1 MIKSLFFKI
10 LFGAIVI
17 FATSEGV
24 GSSDL
29 ETLYQNRLKPTINM
43 LKPEQEIAK
52 KRQRNIYISI
62 ALAVVVF
69 ILFAKYF
76 KLAGVL
82 VWLIMV
88 VAGYF
93 VIVKSVPKSDYER
106 LFLKRIATPIGV
118 NCCGYEYE
126 GKKVDLQEIKNSKL
140 FAPQIDNSYLGSS
153 FGKKGVSFGYVVL
166 TFKTKESASVERFN
180 KNKFEGFI
188 IKIDHPNSKTGA
200 IISQNLIDQVADMDI
215 AMASFFAK
223 GKRGDRVGEW
233 QIYGDVDED
242 MIEKIAPLKA
252 RSVGVSFTKDAIYI
266 ALPYKRD
273 PFKVDSFKRF
283 DLDSA
288 KELDMLFRDID
299 SIVSIFK

>member
-1 MIKSLFFKI
+1 MIKSLFLKI

-29 ETLYQNRLKPTINM
+29 ETLYQNRLKPTIDM
-43 LKPEQEIAK
+43 LKPEQDIAK
-52 KRQRNIYISI
+52 KRQSQIYISI

-93 VIVKSVPKSDYER
+93 VITKSSPKSAYER
-106 LFLKRIATPIGV
+106 LYLEKIATPVGV
-118 NCCGYEYE
+118 HCCGYEYL

-180 KNKFEGFI
+180 KNKFKGFI
-188 IKIDHPNSKTGA
+188 IKIDHPNSKRGA
-200 IISQNLIDQVADMDI
+200 LISQNLIDQVADMDI
-215 AMASFFAK
+215 AMASFFAE
-223 GKRGDRVGEW
+223 GKREQRVGQW
-233 QIYGDVDED
+233 QIYGEVNED
-242 MIEKIAPLKA
+242 MIDKVAPLNG
-252 RSVGVSFTKDAIYI
+252 RGVGVSFTEDAIYI

-288 KELDMLFRDID
+288 KELDNLFRDID
-299 SIVSIFK
+299 RVVSVLK

>member
-1 MIKSLFFKI
+1 MIKSLFLKI
-10 LFGAIVI
+10 LFSAIVI

-29 ETLYQNRLKPTINM
+29 STLYQNRLKPTVDM
-43 LKPEQEIAK
+43 LKPQQEIAK
-52 KRQRNIYISI
+52 KRQTTIYISI
-62 ALAVVVF
+62 ALAVIIF

-82 VWLIMV
+82 AWIVMV

-93 VIVKSVPKSDYER
+93 VIMKSAPKSDYER
-106 LFLKRIATPIGV
+106 LFLQKVISPIGL

-126 GKKVDLQEIKNSKL
+126 GKKVDLQEIKNSGL
-140 FAPQIDNSYLGSS
+140 FAPELDNSYLGQS
-153 FGKKGVSFGYVVL
+153 FGKKGVSFGYVIL
-166 TFKTKESASVERFN
+166 TFNTKESASVERFN
-180 KNKFEGFI
+180 ENKFEGFI

-200 IISQNLIDQVADMDI
+200 IISQDLIKQVADMDI

-223 GKRGDRVGEW
+223 GKRGKRVGEW
-233 QIYGDVDED
+233 QLYGEIDED
-242 MIEKIAPLKA
+242 VIDKIAPLKGRA
-252 RSVGVSFTKDAIYI
+252 LGVSFTKDAIYI
-266 ALPYKRD
+266 ALPYKKD

-288 KELDMLFRDID
+288 KELDELFRDID
-299 SIVSIFK
+299 NIVSIFK